1 MSEKVGAVK
10 VLTAEP
16 EEIETVAEK
25 VASREATLDGSNTT
39 EKEATETGEI
49 EVISDEFCPD
59 EDFHFD
65 IENRNDES
73 ALVFKINFRD
83 YTKTKPPKKDDNQ
96 ILSEM
101 KRNFEYTSNHFKVRK
116 GDRNFKVIKS
126 ERREDSFEVFIE
138 VDNIP
143 EVIQAVRGL
152 KTWITDVRKLAK
164 QRTVPSSLPSH

>member
-10 VLTAEP
+10 VLSAEP

-65 IENRNDES
+65 ILNRTDES
-73 ALVFKINFRD
+73 ALVFKINFR
-83 YTKTKPPKKDDNQ
+83 
-96 ILSEM
+96 EF
-101 KRNFEYTSNHFKVRK
+101 RVCFF
-116 GDRNFKVIKS
+116 
-126 ERREDSFEVFIE
+126 
-138 VDNIP
+138 
-143 EVIQAVRGL
+143 A
-152 KTWITDVRKLAK
+152 
-164 QRTVPSSLPSH
+164 SLPGDAIRLVQYFL